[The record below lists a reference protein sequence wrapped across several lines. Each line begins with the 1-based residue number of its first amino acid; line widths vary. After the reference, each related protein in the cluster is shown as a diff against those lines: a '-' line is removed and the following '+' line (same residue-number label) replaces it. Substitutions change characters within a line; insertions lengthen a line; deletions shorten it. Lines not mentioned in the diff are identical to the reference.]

1 MTSLRDT
8 LVSGIRRIDAVSPAV
23 TGRVANVAFFAT
35 TRQMKVRESDR
46 VTHDAARRES
56 IRIGGHDVV
65 TYQWGAGARAAL
77 LMHGWDGR
85 ASQFATL
92 VRDLIA
98 EGWRVVAFDAPAH
111 GDSSGRRTDA
121 RDWVAA
127 ARHLAASEGPFE
139 LVIGH
144 SFGGFASL
152 AAVREGVQA
161 RRMVTISAA
170 GSVQAFHDE
179 FERMLRL
186 SPRASAAFERAF
198 HRRLGISREE
208 GIARFDS
215 VTHPLPPEVELLIVH
230 DEDDPRVT
238 IENAHALHRA
248 HGERARL
255 LVTQGLGHNRILG
268 ADRVLDA
275 VIAFA
280 ADGPH
285 GIDRADASEQRGVR
299 GA

>member
-1 MTSLRDT
+1 MTSLRDA
-8 LVSGIRRIDAVSPAV
+8 LVSSIRRIDAVSPGL

-35 TRQMKVRESDR
+35 TRQMRVRDGDR
-46 VTHDAARRES
+46 VTHDTARRET
-56 IRIGGHDVV
+56 IRVSGADVA
-65 TYQWGAGARAAL
+65 TYRWGAGARAAL

-85 ASQFATL
+85 TSQFATL
-92 VRDLIA
+92 VRDLVA

-111 GDSSGRRTDA
+111 GDSSGKRTDA
-121 RDWVAA
+121 RDWLAA
-127 ARHLAASEGPFE
+127 ARQLTASEGPFE

-161 RRMVTISAA
+161 RRVITISAA
-170 GSVQAFHDE
+170 GSIQAFHDE

-186 SPRASAAFERAF
+186 SPRASEAFERAF

-208 GIARFDS
+208 GVARFDS
-215 VTHPLPPEVELLIVH
+215 VTHPLPQAELLIVH

-280 ADGPH
+280 TDGADGF
-285 GIDRADASEQRGVR
+285 DRADASEQRGVR